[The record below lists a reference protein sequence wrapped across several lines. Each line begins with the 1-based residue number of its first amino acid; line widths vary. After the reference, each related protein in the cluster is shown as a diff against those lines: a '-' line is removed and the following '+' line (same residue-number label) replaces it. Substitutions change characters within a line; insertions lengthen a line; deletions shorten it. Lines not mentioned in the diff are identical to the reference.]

1 MHGDH
6 VAVGVAFSAA
16 GLSRSAQ
23 PVDVNI
29 AVVVVAVA
37 VVVAVVVAGHLGR
50 LALLRN
56 LAIVPFG
63 EELPARAYSP
73 GMQTRR
79 FPFFP
84 DPFHQPVLFNPMHR
98 RCCCCY

>member
-1 MHGDH
+1 MHGVH

-29 AVVVVAVA
+29 AVA
-37 VVVAVVVAGHLGR
+37 VAVVVAGHLGR
-50 LALLRN
+50 PALLRN

-63 EELPARAYSP
+63 EELPARACSP